1 MLNDRDIRMN
11 LKQESFNE
19 NNYEILENFVE
30 FEGYLQK
37 SYFNTVQ

>member
-30 FEGYLQK
+30 FENYLQR
-37 SYFNTVQ
+37 SYFNTV